1 MIEIIGME
9 DNYRPL
15 PSNLTIKL
23 SDIEGFGIFAIDD
36 IKKQTNLGLSHLI
49 LDEEIIRTP
58 LGGFINHSDKPNCF
72 IVIIGN
78 ESELYSIRPINESEE
93 LTVYYSL
100 EQPSRERH

>member
-58 LGGFINHSDKPNCF
+58 LGGFINHSDNPNCQKVETDNKF
-72 IVIIGN
+72 YLHTITDIKNG
-78 ESELYSIRPINESEE
+78 EE
-93 LTVYYSL
+93 LTLKYTFYKL
-100 EQPSRERH
+100 